1 MVDME
6 RGKGGNLGCCSNHSL
21 LLNGLRGFKIEYL
34 YHLSENNLLEV

>member
-6 RGKGGNLGCCSNHSL
+6 RGKGGNLGCSSNHRL

-34 YHLSENNLLEV
+34 YHLSENNLVEV